1 MGRTRKIVC
10 SKCYKLRWISKKG
23 LCKPCGLEVACCA
36 NCNNEKKIYV
46 RGLCYLCY
54 EESQARIALSRVADD
69 FIPAS
74 NYNAY
79 LFDLYLLY
87 VRRYRV
93 AYHHIEQAK
102 RFKIYLEFEKIG
114 PLTSWLLVDK
124 LSHKV
129 KLPHQN
135 TKKNGCAIMKIG
147 RILQELGVLPP
158 RETDIENQ
166 LQSSI
171 ELFTSPLRE
180 VVTQFSQTLRK
191 TRRGQSTIIHALRE
205 IRRLNEWS
213 SLHKG
218 HGPFLLSTKE
228 IKDYFD
234 GLEQKSSKGQ
244 HKRYSLLNQF
254 FKWSV
259 DSKLI
264 LKNPLDTIPTSR
276 EQEKL
281 TVCSPEQLKQLTRFI
296 KNGKSDPEQALL
308 LSLVL
313 YFGLTTENLAN
324 ATIDITDNSLNIHIY
339 RRKRTKGAQFYN
351 REQTLVFPYGPKWL
365 VKLQARFIEKWSE
378 HYHQVK
384 KTYPHQPLCLPYHN
398 HHNRF
403 LDTSTVLK
411 RVYQATEKAVEEK
424 IPVRV
429 LRQTCGVLYSQNGD
443 AYALT
448 RLGWSRQFAFH
459 YTWLPQNYFS

>member
-1 MGRTRKIVC
+1 MGHTRKTVC
-10 SKCYKLRWISKKG
+10 SKCHQLRWISKKG
-23 LCKPCGLEVACCA
+23 LCKPCGLEIACCT
-36 NCNNEKKIYV
+36 NCNNRKKIYV

-54 EESQARIALSRVADD
+54 EESRARNSLKIVADD
-69 FIPAS
+69 FVPAS
-74 NYNAY
+74 DYNAY
-79 LFDLYLLY
+79 LFDLYLQY

-102 RFKIYLEFEKIG
+102 KLKTYLESEKVEA
-114 PLTSWLLVDK
+114 LTSWLLVDK
-124 LSHKV
+124 LTNRI

-147 RILQELGVLPP
+147 RMLQELGVLPP

-166 LQSSI
+166 LQRAI
-171 ELFTSPLRE
+171 ELFSSPLRE
-180 VVTQFSQTLRK
+180 VITQFSQTLLK

-213 SLHKG
+213 CLNKG
-218 HGPFLLSTKE
+218 HGPFLLSTKD
-228 IKDYFD
+228 IKIYFD
-234 GLEQKSSKGQ
+234 ELEQKSSKGH

-254 FKWSV
+254 FKWAV
-259 DSKLI
+259 NSKLI
-264 LKNPLDTIPTSR
+264 LKNPLCAIQTNR
-276 EQEKL
+276 AQEKL
-281 TVCSPEQLKQLTRFI
+281 TVCSPEQIKQLTKFI
-296 KNGKSDPEQALL
+296 RDEKSDPEQALL
-308 LSLVL
+308 LSLIL

-324 ATIDITDNSLNIHIY
+324 ATIDIKDNSLSIHIY

-351 REQTLVFPYGPKWL
+351 REQTLALPDGPKWL
-365 VKLQARFIEKWSE
+365 VKLQTRFIEKWTE

-384 KTYPHQPLCLPYHN
+384 KIYPHQPLCLPYHN

-411 RVYQATEKAVEEK
+411 RVYQATEKAAGER

-429 LRQTCGVLYSQNGD
+429 LRQTCGILYSQNGD
-443 AYALT
+443 ADALA